1 VKLSSLVALLSSSC
15 PLVAIAQEDLSDL
28 NQVIVTASRTAEPL
42 AAAIAS
48 VTVITRMDID
58 RLQPHSVDELL
69 AGLAGISFS
78 NNGDL
83 GKTTSIFVRGTN
95 PDHVLLLIDGI
106 KIGSATTGMAAWEQL
121 PVEQID
127 HIEIVRG
134 PNSSLYGSEAIGGVV
149 QIFTRH
155 GAPGASDVPSLTA
168 SGGSHGTYQGELGYS
183 GSARNGWYNLS
194 ASGLYTDGI
203 PICIANA
210 PTTADCYTTTPQ
222 QGYWSGSVNLSGGY
236 RWHDATATLDVLRV
250 DGDTRYDGNSFSGDE
265 SRVAQQVLGVSL
277 TVTPLARFG
286 VTFTAGQSLDRSQQ
300 YFSGTPIGF
309 FNTRRDTFSWVN
321 QLSLAPAQKL
331 LLGADF
337 EHDTIASDTAYAT
350 QSRDDT
356 GVFALYQW
364 LGRHQEVQLS
374 ERYDHNQQFGD
385 HFTGSAQWA
394 YRWSDALRLTASYGT
409 AFKAPT
415 FNDLYFPF
423 YGDPTLRPET
433 SRSAEVGL
441 SGRSSVLT
449 WAVNAYQTEIND
461 LIEYNPATFGAD
473 NIDRARIRGLEIQ
486 LAAQLEAWR
495 ALLQVTWLDPRDTG
509 ANYGELLPQRA
520 QFTARLD
527 LDRDFHAFSVGATL
541 FQSGPRYEDPAN
553 TQRMGGYGTLDVRA
567 AWRFQPR
574 WELQA
579 LLKNALNRDYETV
592 FYYNQP
598 GRSAYLTLRYV
609 PLPS

>member
-1 VKLSSLVALLSSSC
+1 MKFSALVALLATGS
-15 PLVAIAQEDLSDL
+15 PLIAPAQEDLSDL
-28 NQVIVTASRTAEPL
+28 NPVIVTASRTREPL
-42 AAAIAS
+42 EAAIAS
-48 VTVITRMDID
+48 VTVITRADID
-58 RLQPHSVDELL
+58 RMQPHSVDELL

-95 PDHVLLLIDGI
+95 PDHVLVLIDGI

-121 PVEQID
+121 PVEQINR
-127 HIEIVRG
+127 IEIVRG

-155 GAPGASDVPSLTA
+155 GEPDASDVPSFMA

-183 GSARNGWYNLS
+183 GSAANGWYNLS
-194 ASGLYTDGI
+194 ASGLYTNGI
-203 PICIANA
+203 PICAANA

-222 QGYWSGSVNLSGGY
+222 QGYWSGSADLSGGY
-236 RWHDATATLDVLRV
+236 RWRDATATFDVLRV
-250 DGDTRYDGNSFSGDE
+250 SGDTKYDGNIFSGDE
-265 SRVAQQVLGVSL
+265 ARVVQQVLGAGFNATPLPGLNL
-277 TVTPLARFG
+277 TV
-286 VTFTAGQSLDRSQQ
+286 TAGQSLDRSQL
-300 YFSGTPIGF
+300 YFAGTPIGF
-309 FNTRRDTFSWVN
+309 FNTRRDTFSWLN
-321 QLSLAPAQKL
+321 ELSLMSAQKL

-337 EHDTIASDTAYAT
+337 EDDTIASDTAYAT

-356 GVFALYQW
+356 GVFGLYQW
-364 LGRHQEVQLS
+364 LGTHQEVQGS
-374 ERYDHNQQFGD
+374 ARYDHNQQFGD

-394 YRWSDALRLTASYGT
+394 YRWSDALRVTASYGT

-433 SRSAEVGL
+433 SRSTEVGL
-441 SGRSSVLT
+441 SGRTAVLA

-486 LAAQLEAWR
+486 LVAQLEGWR
-495 ALLQVTWLDPRDTG
+495 AQLQVTLLDPRDTG
-509 ANYGELLPQRA
+509 GKYGELLPQRA
-520 QFTARLD
+520 QYTARLD
-527 LDRDFHAFSVGATL
+527 VDRDLGAFSLGATL

-553 TQRMGGYGTLDVRA
+553 TQRMGGYGTLDARA
-567 AWRFQPR
+567 AWRILPHL
-574 WELQA
+574 ELQA
-579 LLKNALNRDYETV
+579 LLKNALNRDYQTV

-598 GRSAYLTLRYV
+598 SRSAYLTLRYM

>member
-1 VKLSSLVALLSSSC
+1 VKFSALVALLATGS
-15 PLVAIAQEDLSDL
+15 PLIALAQEDLSDL
-28 NQVIVTASRTAEPL
+28 NPVIVTASRTREPL
-42 AAAIAS
+42 EAAIAS
-48 VTVITRMDID
+48 VTVITRADID
-58 RLQPHSVDELL
+58 RMQPHSVDELL

-95 PDHVLLLIDGI
+95 PDHVLVLIDGI

-121 PVEQID
+121 PVEQINR
-127 HIEIVRG
+127 IEIVRG

-155 GAPGASDVPSLTA
+155 GEPDASDVPSFMA

-183 GSARNGWYNLS
+183 GSAANGWYNLS
-194 ASGLYTDGI
+194 ASGLYTNGI
-203 PICIANA
+203 PICAANA

-222 QGYWSGSVNLSGGY
+222 QGYWSGSADLSGGY
-236 RWHDATATLDVLRV
+236 RWRDATATFDVLRV
-250 DGDTRYDGNSFSGDE
+250 SGDTKYDGNIFSGDE
-265 SRVAQQVLGVSL
+265 ARVVQQVLGAGFNA
-277 TVTPLARFG
+277 TPFARLNLS
-286 VTFTAGQSLDRSQQ
+286 VTAGQSLDRSQL
-300 YFSGTPIGF
+300 YFAGTPIGF
-309 FNTRRDTFSWVN
+309 FNTRRDTFSWLN
-321 QLSLAPAQKL
+321 ELSLMSAQKL

-337 EHDTIASDTAYAT
+337 EDDTIASDTAYAP
-350 QSRDDT
+350 QSRNDT
-356 GVFALYQW
+356 GVFGLYQW
-364 LGRHQEVQLS
+364 LGTHQEVQGS
-374 ERYDHNQQFGD
+374 GRYDHNQQFGD

-394 YRWSDALRLTASYGT
+394 YRWSDALRVTASYGT

-433 SRSAEVGL
+433 SRSTEVGL
-441 SGRSSVLT
+441 SGRTAVLA

-473 NIDRARIRGLEIQ
+473 NIGRARIRGLEIQ
-486 LAAQLEAWR
+486 LVAQLEGWR
-495 ALLQVTWLDPRDTG
+495 AQLQVTLLDPRDTG
-509 ANYGELLPQRA
+509 GNYGELLPQRA
-520 QFTARLD
+520 QYTARLD
-527 LDRDFHAFSVGATL
+527 VDRDLGAFSVGATL

-567 AWRFQPR
+567 AWRILPHL
-574 WELQA
+574 ELQA
-579 LLKNALNRDYETV
+579 LLKNALNRDYQTV
-592 FYYNQP
+592 LYYNQP
-598 GRSAYLTLRYV
+598 SRSAYLTLRYM